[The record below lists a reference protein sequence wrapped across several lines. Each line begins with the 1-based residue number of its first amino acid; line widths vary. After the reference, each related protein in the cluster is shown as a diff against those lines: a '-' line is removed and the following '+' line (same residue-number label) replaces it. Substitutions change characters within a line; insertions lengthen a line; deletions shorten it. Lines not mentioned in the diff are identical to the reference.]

1 MGAREIQA
9 ADGARLMVP
18 AGFDDALAAAVD
30 ATPTPRLRD
39 GGAQR
44 GYAEWRTAFGEALA
58 IALHDRRIVLAPLAF
73 AASREAVDLNI
84 YTLALDQKHA
94 VERTLRAIADVFR
107 PDPERAIGDLH
118 GEFHAAVL
126 ALTGHAPLPG
136 VGRVL
141 GVEQRLRQLREL
153 LLGIPFD
160 EPEIPLPAAA
170 VEAIATG
177 GTP

>member
-1 MGAREIQA
+1 MGPREILLPTGEQ
-9 ADGARLMVP
+9 LTLP
-18 AGFDDALAAAVD
+18 AGFDDALEATIAATRS
-30 ATPTPRLRD
+30 TPLR

-44 GYAEWRTAFGEALA
+44 DYVEWRTAFGETLA
-58 IALHDRRIVLAPLAF
+58 RTLHDRRIVLVPLAF
-73 AASREAVDLNI
+73 AGSREAVNLNI

-94 VERTLRAIADVFR
+94 VERTLGAVATVVG
-107 PDPERAIGDLH
+107 PDSERAIGDLH

-126 ALTGHAPLPG
+126 ALTGHAPMPG
-136 VGRVL
+136 IGRVL

-160 EPEIPLPAAA
+160 QPEIPLPAAA